1 MTAPVPTRASV
12 ASALA
17 YARANTGHYV
27 NDLERLVSFPSV
39 SSAPSQSEVLGDCA
53 GWLARRLRR
62 AGLDDVEI
70 VPTRG
75 HPIVRAGWR
84 GAPGRPTLLVYAH
97 YDVQPPEPLKAW
109 RTPPFRPTIRDGFL
123 YGRGASDDKG
133 PLLAHVAALEAYLRG
148 PGALPVNVEYL
159 LEGEEEVGSPHLAEF
174 LRARGEALQTDVALV
189 SDTRMRARNRPSI
202 TYALRGALTV
212 ELEVRGPPRELHS
225 GHFGGAIRNPL
236 QELCEVVSGLS
247 DRDGQISIPGFYD
260 RVRAWSATER
270 HYMRRAGATDAEI
283 LRDAG
288 VAQGI
293 TEPGYTLYEQTT
305 LRPAM
310 TISGIAGGYTGPGVK
325 GAIPARAL
333 AKLGFRLVPN
343 QDPHEVEALL
353 RQYAGCLAPR
363 VRVQALSHARP
374 VFIDPRRPALRAAA
388 AACRRSF
395 GTEPAFLRSGGTIP
409 IVSLLEELLEV
420 PTVMLGYA
428 LADDGMH
435 APNERFLLLNLVRGI
450 QTSILFLDELAR
462 VCLPAHPA
470 PVAVR

>member
-1 MTAPVPTRASV
+1 MTTPGQTDASV

-17 YARANTGHYV
+17 YARANDGHYV
-27 NDLERLVSFPSV
+27 KDLERLVSFPSV
-39 SSAPSQSEVLGDCA
+39 SSVPRLSGMLGDCA
-53 GWLARRLRR
+53 GWLAQRLGR
-62 AGLDDVEI
+62 AGFEDVE
-70 VPTRG
+70 VVQTRG

-84 GAPGRPTLLVYAH
+84 GARGRPTLLVYAH

-148 PGALPVNVEYL
+148 PGALPVNVECL
-159 LEGEEEVGSPHLAEF
+159 FEGEEEVGSPHVAEF
-174 LRARGEALQTDVALV
+174 LRARGETRRTDVALV
-189 SDTRMRARNRPSI
+189 SDTRMRARDRPSI

-212 ELEVRGPPRELHS
+212 ELEMSGPPRELHS
-225 GHFGGAIRNPL
+225 GQFGGAIRNPL

-247 DRDGQISIPGFYD
+247 GRDGRILIPGFYD
-260 RVRAWSATER
+260 RVRTWSATER
-270 HYMRRAGATDAEI
+270 DSMRRAGPTDAEI
-283 LRDAG
+283 LHDAG
-288 VAQGI
+288 AAHGLA
-293 TEPGYTLYEQTT
+293 EPGYTLYEQTT
-305 LRPAM
+305 LRPSM
-310 TISGIAGGYTGPGVK
+310 TITGIAGGYAGPGVK

-353 RQYAGCLAPR
+353 RRHAGRLAPEMR
-363 VRVQALSHARP
+363 VRALSHARP
-374 VFIDPRRPALRAAA
+374 VFVDPGRPALRAAA

-409 IVSLLEELLEV
+409 IVSLLEELLDV
-420 PTVMLGYA
+420 PTVMLGFA
-428 LADDGMH
+428 LAEDGMH

-450 QTSILFLDELAR
+450 QTLIRFLDELAR
-462 VCLPAHPA
+462 VRLPVNPT